1 VDNLDEYFDDDFHPM
16 LNGMALA
23 HSCAWDAYQDLLHA
37 LTVVGD
43 FEVDAE
49 LSSPWPERF
58 MFVKAALRQWE
69 WKFQENYDQAFRQ
82 VKERVQDV

>member
-16 LNGMALA
+16 VNGMALA
-23 HSCAWDAYQDLLHA
+23 HHCASEAYTELMQA
-37 LTVVGD
+37 LDVVTD

-49 LSSPWPERF
+49 VSSPWPERF
-58 MFVKAALRQWE
+58 MFVQAALRHWE
-69 WKFQENYDQAFRQ
+69 RNFIDKYDDAFRQ